1 MSSVFLPIDD
11 PLTHF
16 LERDRPFYAAHCAVL
31 RPSYSVRPAE
41 LITKCSDLTTPVIAT
56 PYSGFN
62 MEIREGGQM
71 SGAAMRHT
79 IASAE
84 ADTFA
89 RDAIVRTRHQC
100 LGCGARRSLY
110 RYRG

>member
-16 LERDRPFYAAHCAVL
+16 LESDRPFYAAHCAVL

-41 LITKCSDLTTPVIAT
+41 LITKRSDLTTPVIGA

-62 MEIREGGQM
+62 MEIRQGGQM

-79 IASAE
+79 IASGE
-84 ADTFA
+84 ADA
-89 RDAIVRTRHQC
+89 LEPSAIGPTHHQG
-100 LGCGARRSLY
+100 LGGGA
-110 RYRG
+110 

>member
-1 MSSVFLPIDD
+1 
-11 PLTHF
+11 
-16 LERDRPFYAAHCAVL
+16 
-31 RPSYSVRPAE
+31 
-41 LITKCSDLTTPVIAT
+41 
-56 PYSGFN
+56 
-62 MEIREGGQM
+62 M

-110 RYRG
+110 RYRGVVRADANHTLCFRCYRGLRDSMRSFRDANGICLPVGS